1 MDSASFWVQ
10 YYMSKMFDPKD
21 LPAKKPLNVMFWDKL
36 RVDHSSSGAA
46 GDDGE

>member
-1 MDSASFWVQ
+1 MDSASFWAQ
-10 YYMSKMFDPKD
+10 YDMSKIFGPKY
-21 LPAKKPLNVMFWDKL
+21 LPAKEPLNFKFWDKL